1 MSAAIDKMGRKLDRL
16 CGVTT
21 DPAMED
27 EHKGMASRVSTK
39 VQESGGEAVR
49 MHCIVHHE
57 GLCGKAV
64 QLVHLMNT
72 VSKTIHIIRA

>member
-1 MSAAIDKMGRKLDRL
+1 
-16 CGVTT
+16 
-21 DPAMED
+21 MEG
-27 EHKGMASRVSTK
+27 EHKGMASRLSAK
-39 VQESGGEAVR
+39 VQESGGEVVR

-64 QLVHLMNT
+64 QLGHVMNT

>member
-1 MSAAIDKMGRKLDRL
+1 MYAAIDKMGRKLDKL

-21 DPAMED
+21 DPAMEG

-64 QLVHLMNT
+64 QLGHVINT